1 MVRMRMGIRKTLP
14 RIHAD
19 EARIRKKLETQRNR
33 KEIAEI
39 ADIARNRRNRKSK
52 TLPLINTDY
61 ADLKKEKTYRGFTR
75 MSADEER
82 LHPAHWKAG

>member
-1 MVRMRMGIRKTLP
+1 LK
-14 RIHAD
+14 H
-19 EARIRKKLETQRNR
+19 